1 MQEQDEEWFDDVD
14 EDMLSFKNKIHN
26 WIKDTE
32 LERRAAMEQKA
43 SISLRSEVSKKS
55 VSRKSLSRSSSKRSP
70 KSHMA
75 LKEKLKI
82 AELLV
87 EAESIEKKQSA
98 KINGEKLKLE
108 ETFAK
113 SKAKVK
119 NLEGLDIKEGERF
132 HYDDVYSSQQLSEFH
147 GKHYFTT
154 QKDDQVLIG
163 QGSHHGIQQKLQI
176 PRHSASETL
185 ASRM

>member
-1 MQEQDEEWFDDVD
+1 
-14 EDMLSFKNKIHN
+14 
-26 WIKDTE
+26 
-32 LERRAAMEQKA
+32 
-43 SISLRSEVSKKS
+43 
-55 VSRKSLSRSSSKRSP
+55 
-70 KSHMA
+70 MA

-108 ETFAK
+108 EKFAK

-163 QGSHHGIQQKLQI
+163 QGSHHYGIQQKLQI